1 MLFKLTNYVWM
12 LENWLFVVIGND
24 WQNNFIVNLL
34 TEFLVLRAIK
44 ETRKINRG
52 LKFKDKWEV
61 RYMNNMQMQFIIL
74 IYQTVL
80 FS

>member
-1 MLFKLTNYVWM
+1 M

-74 IYQTVL
+74 I
-80 FS
+80 